1 MAYYLCVFVG
11 GGLGSIARY
20 GLGQW
25 MSSSRLQ
32 LPWATF
38 SANLI
43 SCFILGMLVAAG
55 MKGRLQGHLAVFLMA
70 GFCGGFS
77 TFSTF
82 TNETLQLLLGGQWLK
97 AAIYTGLS
105 VSACLLSLYAGLKV
119 AS

>member
-25 MSSSRLQ
+25 MSSSRLE

-38 SANLI
+38 SANLA
-43 SCFILGMLVAAG
+43 SCLILGMLVAAG
-55 MKGRLQGHLAVFLMA
+55 MKGRLPGHGAVFLMA

-82 TNETLQLLLGGQWLK
+82 TNETLQLLLHGQWLR
-97 AAIYTGLS
+97 AAAYTLLS
-105 VSACLLSLYAGLKV
+105 VLACLLALYAGMKL

>member
-1 MAYYLCVFVG
+1 MSCYLCVFVG

-25 MSSSRLQ
+25 MSSARPQ

-38 SANLI
+38 SANLL
-43 SCFILGMLVAAG
+43 SCFLLGILVAAS
-55 MKGRLQGHLAVFLMA
+55 MKGRLQGQWAVFLMA

-82 TNETLQLLLGGQWLK
+82 TNETLQLLLNGQWLK
-97 AAIYTGLS
+97 AAVYTGLS
-105 VSACLLSLYAGLKV
+105 VFACLLSLYAGMKM